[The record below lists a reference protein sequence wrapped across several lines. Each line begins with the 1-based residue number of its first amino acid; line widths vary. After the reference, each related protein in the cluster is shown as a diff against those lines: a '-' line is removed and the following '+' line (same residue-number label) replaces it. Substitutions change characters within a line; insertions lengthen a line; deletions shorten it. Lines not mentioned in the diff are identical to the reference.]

1 MSGYLKAILC
11 TLCLLPLAGQAQTE
25 RKEALEQRKV
35 RLMDEIE
42 LANRILSETKQDR
55 ANSLS
60 SIETVQQR
68 IRLRENLIKTLDREI
83 ELLTEQEQALQAE
96 MDTLKKRIKEQ
107 KEAYARMIRQAY
119 KSRNQNSR
127 LMFLLSAEDFNQAL
141 RRLEYLKQYSEYRRR
156 QVKEIKENQEK
167 LAQKA
172 EDLRVKKV
180 RKLALRGQLDQEKKR
195 LSDERLSQEEAIAE
209 YKSMEADLAQKLKE
223 KQAEAK
229 RVEQE
234 IQRIIAEEIRRAKAL
249 ARRQKLEQEAMDL
262 GLTRGRDFTSNTT
275 EERLKSLI
283 AEARKKSSAPTT
295 VEEGPSYELTPEARK
310 LSASF
315 AANQRNLP
323 WPVERGLVVS
333 KFGPQRHPVVKSVI
347 IENKGIDIATQKGST
362 VKAIFD
368 GEVTSVVLM
377 PDGYRAIIVNHG
389 GYFSV
394 YQNITNLKV
403 TGGQKVSKGQAMGE
417 IAVNPVSN
425 ESRLHFEIWK
435 DNEVMNP
442 MSWLASK

>member
-1 MSGYLKAILC
+1 MKGYLRFILL
-11 TLCLLPLAGQAQTE
+11 TLCFGPLLIQAQSE
-25 RKEALEQRKV
+25 RKEVLEQRKV

-42 LANRILSETKQDR
+42 LANRILEETQKYR

-68 IRLRENLIKTLDREI
+68 IRLRENLIKTLDREV
-83 ELLTEQEQALQAE
+83 ELLVEQEQALQAE
-96 MDTLKKRIKEQ
+96 MDTLKKRIEAQ
-107 KEAYARMIRQAY
+107 KEAYAQMIRQAY

-156 QVKEIKENQEK
+156 QVEEIKENQEK
-167 LAQKA
+167 LVEKA
-172 EDLRVKKV
+172 EDLRIKKV
-180 RKLALRGQLDQEKKR
+180 RKLALRGQLEQEKKR
-195 LSDERLSQEEAIAE
+195 LSNERLSQEEAIAE
-209 YKSMEADLAQKLKE
+209 YKSMEADLEQKLKE
-223 KQAEAK
+223 KQKEAK
-229 RVEQE
+229 KVEQE

-262 GLTRGRDFTSNTT
+262 DLTRGRDFTSNTS

-283 AEARKKSSAPTT
+283 AEARSKRSEAARP
-295 VEEGPSYELTPEARK
+295 EEGPSYELTPEARQ

-323 WPVERGLVVS
+323 WPVDRGLVVS

-362 VKAIFD
+362 VKVIFD
-368 GEVTSVVLM
+368 GEISSVVLM

-389 GYFSV
+389 GYFTV
-394 YQNITNLKV
+394 YQNVTNLKV
-403 TGGQKVSKGQAMGE
+403 TGGQKVSKGQVLGE

-425 ESRLHFEIWK
+425 ESRLHFEIWNNN
-435 DNEVMNP
+435 DVMDP
-442 MSWLASK
+442 LGWLASK